1 MLLFPILPDPYG
13 SDLGFGSEQ
22 KTVISKL
29 KKVLNIFLQKDLFF
43 CLKFLTFLRK
53 FYFVVSFEVK
63 VFKKHFV
70 CKL

>member
-1 MLLFPILPDPYG
+1 MLLIPILLDPYG

-29 KKVLNIFLQKDLFF
+29 EGPQHFFTDRLVF